1 MRLQYPTNVEI
12 IRVPCTGRVD
22 IIHLLKTLEDGADGV
37 YVAGCMEGDCH
48 FISGNLKARRRVEY
62 VQKVLEE
69 LGVEKERVAMYNLS
83 AAQGP
88 RFVEIAK
95 EYVGIVKEL
104 GESPFKK
111 PVAKAA

>member
-37 YVAGCMEGDCH
+37 YVAGCLEGDCH
-48 FISGNLKARRRVEY
+48 YLTGNLKARRKVEY

-88 RFVEIAK
+88 RFVEIAR
-95 EYVGIVKEL
+95 EYTGIVKEL
-104 GESPFKK
+104 GPSPFKSSE
-111 PVAKAA
+111 AKAA

>member
-1 MRLQYPTNVEI
+1 
-12 IRVPCTGRVD
+12 
-22 IIHLLKTLEDGADGV
+22 
-37 YVAGCMEGDCH
+37 MEGDCH
-48 FISGNLKARRRVEY
+48 YVSGNLKARRRVEY

-95 EYVGIVKEL
+95 EFTEVIRNL
-104 GESPFKK
+104 GPTPFKK
-111 PVAKAA
+111 SASKAA

>member
-12 IRVPCTGRVD
+12 VRMPCTGRVD
-22 IIHLLKTLEDGADGV
+22 IIHLLKALEDGADGV
-37 YVAGCMEGDCH
+37 YVAGCLEGDCH
-48 FISGNLKARRRVEY
+48 YLTGNLKARRKVEY

-88 RFVEIAK
+88 RFVEIAIEFTDIIK
-95 EYVGIVKEL
+95 GL
-104 GESPFKK
+104 GPSPFGKQT
-111 PVAKAA
+111 AKAA

>member
-1 MRLQYPTNVEI
+1 M
-12 IRVPCTGRVD
+12 PCTGRVD

>member
-12 IRVPCTGRVD
+12 VRVPCTGRVD
-22 IIHLLKTLEDGADGV
+22 IIHLLKALEEGADGV

-48 FISGNLKARRRVEY
+48 YLTGNIKARKRVEY
-62 VQKVLEE
+62 VQGVLET
-69 LGVEKERVAMYNLS
+69 LGVEKGRVAMYNMS

-95 EYVGIVKEL
+95 EFTGIVREL
-104 GESPFKK
+104 GPTPFKK
-111 PVAKAA
+111 KAAKAA

>member
-22 IIHLLKTLEDGADGV
+22 IIHLLKALEDGADGV
-37 YVAGCMEGDCH
+37 YAAGCEEGDCH
-48 FISGNLKARRRVEY
+48 YLTGNLKARKRVEY

-95 EYVGIVKEL
+95 EFTEIIRGL
-104 GESPFKK
+104 GSSPFKK
-111 PVAKAA
+111 PTAKAA